1 MAERITGIIVT
12 LIGLGVLIGVIGAV
26 TMVALATTGD
36 VGQANGCRSDVA
48 DASGNYEVRGVNSD
62 STLADAWQAKWS
74 DFDAKLDAGQSASV
88 SFTESESTSRSARY
102 LDSKEAPLSNLVIC
116 FHDGEAEASASVDL
130 PLLADLPGVGGMFD
144 TNVLA
149 RGTIDFSGAKP
160 KIVIREIEAGNLP
173 ADAAERLKGQ
183 IEDAVNDRLTDL
195 NLQHKHT
202 AEFSEGSI
210 TINGTP

>member
-1 MAERITGIIVT
+1 MAERITGVIVT

-36 VGQANGCRSDVA
+36 VGQANGCRSDVT
-48 DASGNYEVRGVNSD
+48 DASGNHEVRGVNSD
-62 STLADAWQAKWS
+62 STLAEAWQVKWS
-74 DFDAKLDAGQSASV
+74 DFDAKLDAGQSGSV

-102 LDSKEAPLSNLVIC
+102 LDAKEAPLRNLVIC
-116 FHDGEAEASASVDL
+116 FHDGEAEASANVDL
-130 PLLADLPGVGGMFD
+130 PVLAELPGVGSMFD

-160 KIVIREIEAGNLP
+160 KIVIREVKAGNLP

-183 IEDAVNDRLTDL
+183 IEHAVNDRLNDL
-195 NLQHKHT
+195 NLQHKYT
-202 AEFSEGSI
+202 PVFSEGSI

>member
-1 MAERITGIIVT
+1 MAERITGVIVT
-12 LIGLGVLIGVIGAV
+12 LIGLGVLVAIVGAV

-48 DASGNYEVRGVNSD
+48 NASGNHEVRGVNAD
-62 STLADAWQAKWS
+62 ATLADAWQAKWS

-88 SFTESESTSRSARY
+88 SFTESESTSRSVRQ
-102 LDSKEAPLSNLVIC
+102 LDAKEAPLRNLIIC
-116 FHDGEAEASASVDL
+116 FHDGEAEASANVDL
-130 PLLADLPGVGGMFD
+130 PVLAELPGVGGMFD

-160 KIVIREIEAGNLP
+160 KIVIREIKAGKLP

-183 IEDAVNDRLTDL
+183 IEDVVNERINDL

-202 AEFSEGSI
+202 PVFSEGSI

>member
-12 LIGLGVLIGVIGAV
+12 FIGLGVLVAIIGAI

-36 VGQANGCRSDVA
+36 LGPANGCRSDVA
-48 DASGNYEVRGVNSD
+48 DASGNYEIRGVNRD
-62 STLADAWQAKWS
+62 STLSDAWQAKWS
-74 DFDAKLDAGQSASV
+74 DFDAKLDAGQTASV

-102 LDSKEAPLSNLVIC
+102 LDAKEAPIRNLVIC
-116 FHDGEAEASASVDL
+116 FHEGEAEASGNVDL
-130 PLLADLPGVGGMFD
+130 PVLSDLPGVGGAFD

-149 RGTIDFSGAKP
+149 RGTIDFSGPKP
-160 KIVIREIEAGNLP
+160 RIQIREVKAGNLP
-173 ADAAERLKGQ
+173 DDAAERLKGQ
-183 IEDAVNDRLTDL
+183 IEEAVNDRINDL

-202 AEFSEGSI
+202 PVFSEGSI

>member
-1 MAERITGIIVT
+1 MTERITGIVVT
-12 LIGLGVLIGVIGAV
+12 LIGLGVLVAVIGAV

-48 DASGNYEVRGVNSD
+48 DAAGNHEVRGVNND
-62 STLADAWQAKWS
+62 STLSDAWQAKWR

-102 LDSKEAPLSNLVIC
+102 LDAKEAPLRDLIIC
-116 FHDGEAEASASVDL
+116 FHEGEAEASANVDL
-130 PLLADLPGVGGMFD
+130 PVLAELPGVGGMFH

-160 KIVIREIEAGNLP
+160 KIVIREIKAGNLP

-183 IEDAVNDRLTDL
+183 IEDLVNDRINDL

-202 AEFSEGSI
+202 PVFSEGSI

>member
-1 MAERITGIIVT
+1 MAERITGIVVT
-12 LIGLGVLIGVIGAV
+12 LIGLGVVLVVVGAV

-48 DASGNYEVRGVNSD
+48 DASGNNEVRGVNSD

-88 SFTESESTSRSARY
+88 SFTESESTSRAARY
-102 LDSKEAPLSNLVIC
+102 LDSKDAPIRDLVIC
-116 FHDGEAEASASVDL
+116 FHEGEAEASANVDL
-130 PLLADLPGVGGMFD
+130 PVLAELPGVGNVFHS
-144 TNVLA
+144 NVLA

-160 KIVIREIEAGNLP
+160 KIVISEIEAGNLP

-183 IEDAVNDRLTDL
+183 IEDAVNDPLNDL
-195 NLQHKHT
+195 NLQHVHT
-202 AEFSEGSI
+202 VEFSEGSI
-210 TINGTP
+210 TISGTP

>member
-48 DASGNYEVRGVNSD
+48 DASGNHEVRGVNSD
-62 STLADAWQAKWS
+62 STLAETWQAKWS
-74 DFDAKLDAGQSASV
+74 EFDAKLDAGQSASV

-102 LDSKEAPLSNLVIC
+102 LDSKDAPIRDLVIC
-116 FHDGEAEASASVDL
+116 FHEGEAEASANVDL
-130 PLLADLPGVGGMFD
+130 PVLAELPGVGGVFHS
-144 TNVLA
+144 NVLA

-173 ADAAERLKGQ
+173 ADAAERIKGQ
-183 IEDAVNDRLTDL
+183 IEDAVNDPLNDL
-195 NLQHKHT
+195 NLQHVHT
-202 AEFSEGSI
+202 VEFSEGSI